1 MTLERVHNMCL
12 WNTSCTYPANTTNRH
27 FNEVSEHYHIIL
39 VYPPSIASTNFQHRN
54 IRRPQTPSQR
64 LVAATLAEH
73 HLPTR
78 SIPSPPPPFITMPP
92 HFSFFTA
99 ALKSFALRPKLTRPT
114 PHTRISQFIC
124 RTCQQKFSTSPSL
137 RLFGR
142 AAKKPVEK
150 ERSSFTFPMMT
161 LNQKR

>member
-1 MTLERVHNMCL
+1 MCL

-27 FNEVSEHYHIIL
+27 FNEVSEYCHIIL
-39 VYPPSIASTNFQHRN
+39 VYPPSISSTNFQHLN
-54 IRRPQTPSQR
+54 SQRPQTPSQR

-78 SIPSPPPPFITMPP
+78 SDPSPPPPFITMSP
-92 HFSFFTA
+92 HFFFFFTA
-99 ALKSFALRPKLTRPT
+99 ALKSSTLRPQLTRPT
-114 PHTRISQFIC
+114 SRTRISQFIC
-124 RTCQQKFSTSPSL
+124 RTCEQKFSTSPSL